1 LLNKNKIKSEE
12 INGFQQGEYTHA
24 AVAAFV
30 ASGMAD
36 VGLGLETPAR
46 NFDLDFIPIASE
58 RYFIAFDKKTLN
70 KNKLQKIISII
81 EDKKFEKTINNL
93 PGYSFSDCGKIQ
105 KFDQVFESSS

>member
-1 LLNKNKIKSEE
+1 MVFSKENTLN
-12 INGFQQGEYTHA
+12 A

-58 RYFIAFDKKTLN
+58 RYFVAFNKETLN
-70 KNKLQKIISII
+70 NNKLQKLISII
-81 EDKKFEKTINNL
+81 EDKEFEKTINDL
-93 PGYSFSDCGKIQ
+93 PGYSFSDCGTIQ
-105 KFDQVFESSS
+105 KLIKFLRVHNSFKILFIVYN